1 MIRIYARQSLD
12 KKDSLS
18 ISSQIDFCK
27 REITDNEGYKVY
39 TDRGYSGGNM
49 NRPAFEKLLEDVQNN
64 KVTKVIVYKLDRI
77 SRSLLDFA
85 KIIGIFQTY
94 SVEFIS
100 STEKFDTSIPMGRAM
115 LGIIMI
121 FAELERDTIR
131 TRIKDNYY
139 ARGKKGF
146 FMGGPPPFG
155 FDKVTTKVDG
165 IKTSTFIPNEVQ
177 YNNIKIIFELYSNTR
192 FSLGDISNNLNE
204 NNVKTPKGGPW
215 DSSKISRIL
224 RNPVYVKA
232 DADVYIYYKNKG
244 CIISND
250 INDFVND
257 FGCFLY
263 GKRES
268 NERKYTNVK
277 DHVLSLA
284 LHQGIVTA
292 SIFLKC
298 QYKLDDNK
306 QIKNTGKG
314 KYSWLSGLTKCGY
327 CKYTMTVVNAANT
340 YGTYK
345 YFMCRG
351 RTNYKCCDGHKKIQY
366 VESVEKIVQNEIF
379 EKVRS
384 IDNVSVE
391 IEQTENADAN
401 RLKIRIFEI
410 DTQIDNLVNSLAKSN
425 NVLTN
430 YINEKVVELDSEKKD
445 LVNKLKECTGK
456 VQTDQKLDSIFK
468 CLDNWNE
475 STLEQKKAVAKYLIE
490 KILIK
495 DDEVAIN
502 WKI

>member
-27 REITDNEGYKVY
+27 REISDNEGYKVY
-39 TDRGYSGGNM
+39 TDKGYSGGNM
-49 NRPAFEKLLEDVQNN
+49 NRPAFEKLLNEVQNN

-85 KIIGIFQTY
+85 KIIGIFQKY
-94 SVEFIS
+94 NVEFIS
-100 STEKFDTSIPMGRAM
+100 STEKFDTSTPMGRAM
-115 LGIIMI
+115 LGIIMV

-131 TRIKDNYY
+131 KRIKDNYY

-165 IKTSTFIPNEVQ
+165 IKTSTFIPNEIQ
-177 YNNIKIIFELYSNTR
+177 YDKVNDIYNLYASTQS
-192 FSLGDISNNLNE
+192 SLGDISNYLNE
-204 NNVKTPKGGPW
+204 NKVMTPKGGPW
-215 DSSKISRIL
+215 DSCKISRIL

-244 CIISND
+244 CFISND
-250 INDFVND
+250 INDFIND
-257 FGCFLY
+257 FACFLY

-284 LHQGIVTA
+284 LHEGIVK
-292 SIFLKC
+292 SSLFLKC

-327 CKYTMTVVNAANT
+327 CNYTMTVVNTINS

-351 RTNYKCCDGHKKIQY
+351 RTNYKCCGGHKKVQY
-366 VESVEKIVQNEIF
+366 VDSVEKIVQNEIF
-379 EKVRS
+379 EKVKS
-384 IDNVSVE
+384 INSISVE
-391 IEQTENADAN
+391 VEQTENADGN
-401 RLKIRIFEI
+401 RLKIKIFEI
-410 DTQIDNLVNSLAKSN
+410 DTQIDNLINNLAKSN
-425 NVLTN
+425 NILKD
-430 YINEKVVELDSEKKD
+430 YINKRIVEFDSEKKD
-445 LVNKLKECTGK
+445 LVKQLKECSEK
-456 VQTDQKLDSIFK
+456 VQTEQKLDSILK
-468 CLDNWNE
+468 CIDNWEE

-490 KILIK
+490 KIFIK

-502 WKI
+502 WRL